1 MKSIMLLL
9 DTDKHPTPFDILM
22 AYDSGFDAIIP
33 YEEVEPGDVIDIV
46 QDAMFSRGVK
56 GSGATTIF
64 VGGTDVEKSSEIFQK
79 AKKAM
84 FPPFELSVIF
94 DPRGGHTTS
103 SALVAKIEE
112 ALSDN
117 GLLGLEG
124 KKVTILAGTGQVGQ
138 LAAIICSS
146 RGSEVTITSRKI
158 SKAEDI
164 VERIKNETR
173 FKINAMQGET
183 SEEIYEAIKD
193 ADVVISTGKA
203 GVQLVPM
210 EMLQKL
216 DKCKVVADVNAVPP
230 LGIAGLDVKDD
241 KKEIIPGIF
250 GVGALAI
257 GDLKYKTETRILNE
271 ARKSK
276 SGIYDYKFAFE
287 KARELLKRKA
297 SAREVLEFEP
307 MEGKKLTV
315 VFVQKVGVPSKEEIE
330 HLKDLIKE
338 YDPDF
343 AAEELGDRTI
353 DDFYKKDP
361 YAMVF
366 QDAGILIYPVDISD
380 YAKTNISA
388 VVGEKKRLADR
399 LTSTYKDL
407 ENLSDKENAE
417 YVKAYAEALQ
427 AEYDEVKEHAEI
439 TVKNSWMVKGI
450 MDYSKEF
457 SKDELVCLFIGGIAH
472 WKGMVELLKSMD
484 IEVREV

>member
-33 YEEVEPGDVIDIV
+33 YEEVEPDDVRDIV

-56 GSGATTIF
+56 GSQATTIF

-79 AKKAM
+79 TKKTM

-112 ALSDN
+112 ALSEN
-117 GLLGLEG
+117 GFFGLGG

-138 LAAIICSS
+138 LAAIICCS
-146 RGSEVTITSRKI
+146 RGAEVTITSRKL
-158 SKAEDI
+158 SKADDI
-164 VERIKNETR
+164 INRIGDETG
-173 FKINAMQGET
+173 FKINAMQGGT
-183 SEEIYEAIKD
+183 SEEVYEAIKN

-210 EMLQKL
+210 EMLLKL
-216 DKCKVVADVNAVPP
+216 EKCKVIADVNAVPP

-241 KKEIIPGIF
+241 KKEIIPGIY
-250 GVGALAI
+250 GIGALSV

-297 SAREVLEFEP
+297 STREVLEFEP

-315 VFVQKVGVPSKEEIE
+315 IFVQKVGVPSKEEIE
-330 HLKDLIKE
+330 HIKDLIKK

-366 QDAGILIYPVDISD
+366 QDAGILIYPVDISE
-380 YAKTNISA
+380 YAKTNIYS
-388 VVGEKKRLADR
+388 VLGEKKRLADL
-399 LTSTYKDL
+399 LTTTYKDL
-407 ENLSDKENAE
+407 ENLSEKGNAE
-417 YVKAYAEALQ
+417 YVKTYAEALQ
-427 AEYDEVKEHAEI
+427 AEYEGVKEHAEI
-439 TVKNSWMVKGI
+439 TVKNSWIVKGI
-450 MDYSKEF
+450 LDYSKEF
-457 SKDELVCLFIGGIAH
+457 SKDELVCMFIGGITH
-472 WKGMVELLKSMD
+472 WNGMVELLRSMD
-484 IEVREV
+484 VKVREV